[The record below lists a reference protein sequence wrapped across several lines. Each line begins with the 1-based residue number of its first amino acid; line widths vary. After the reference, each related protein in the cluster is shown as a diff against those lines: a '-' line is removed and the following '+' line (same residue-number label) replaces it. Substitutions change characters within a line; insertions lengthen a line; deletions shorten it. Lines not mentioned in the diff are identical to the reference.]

1 MSDKASRADHVFWN
15 DETLDEE
22 RAHRLHAE
30 NSQAASWDNSE
41 AEGDPKKRQEE
52 LPHSPEKKGDSMRQ
66 KSRAGIFNRIRKSL
80 RSRFDQPLAKK
91 TTTSVRAISICSD
104 LEVGGEGTSTKHKK
118 GVPYYQ
124 CLPYPPG
131 CIPTEVMIRVEDV
144 FYSPPLN
151 RPGQGERFT
160 AIEGTNY
167 KEEDGRNESNNG
179 QENAAFSINV

>member
-15 DETLDEE
+15 DETLDEQ
-22 RAHRLHAE
+22 RAHRLLAE

-41 AEGDPKKRQEE
+41 AEGDPKKRQE
-52 LPHSPEKKGDSMRQ
+52 LPHSPEKEGDSMRQ

-118 GVPYYQ
+118 RVPYYQ